1 MPYEHLGHNI
11 MSKSKFSEQAEKLKN
26 LVGSARLQT
35 SSQVAMTNENIS
47 GETKTNVVPEE
58 QIASTERPEPAKT
71 KAKNL
76 KAIPLSYF
84 EAHAD
89 LKAAS
94 KTSLDFSSYIIE
106 AIREKLERDGALG

>member
-1 MPYEHLGHNI
+1 
-11 MSKSKFSEQAEKLKN
+11 MSKNKFNEQTEKLKN

-35 SSQVAMTNENIS
+35 STQIAAKNDAAQGSDEISNEAKGSEKQSQV
-47 GETKTNVVPEE
+47 
-58 QIASTERPEPAKT
+58 TERPEPAKT

-84 EAHAD
+84 EAHAE
-89 LKAAS
+89 LKATS

-106 AIREKLERDGALG
+106 AIREKLEKDGAIGS

>member
-1 MPYEHLGHNI
+1 
-11 MSKSKFSEQAEKLKN
+11 MSRNKINEQTEKLKS

-35 SSQVAMTNENIS
+35 STQVAAKTDSAIVSEEISNEAKGSEMLSQV
-47 GETKTNVVPEE
+47 
-58 QIASTERPEPAKT
+58 TERPELAKT

-84 EAHAD
+84 EAHSE
-89 LKAAS
+89 LKATS

-106 AIREKLERDGALG
+106 AIREKLEKDGAIGN